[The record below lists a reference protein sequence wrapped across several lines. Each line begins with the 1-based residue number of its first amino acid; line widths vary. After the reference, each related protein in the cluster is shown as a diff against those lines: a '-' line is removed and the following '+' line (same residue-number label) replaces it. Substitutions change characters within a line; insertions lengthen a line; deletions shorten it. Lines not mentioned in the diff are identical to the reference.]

1 MSVDWVPILLLLI
14 CIVSTAHG
22 EGGQTVIT
30 VITNDLA
37 HWDSARCLAE
47 RLRQGPFPNVL

>member
-1 MSVDWVPILLLLI
+1 MSVDWVPMLLLLI

-22 EGGQTVIT
+22 EGGQAVIT